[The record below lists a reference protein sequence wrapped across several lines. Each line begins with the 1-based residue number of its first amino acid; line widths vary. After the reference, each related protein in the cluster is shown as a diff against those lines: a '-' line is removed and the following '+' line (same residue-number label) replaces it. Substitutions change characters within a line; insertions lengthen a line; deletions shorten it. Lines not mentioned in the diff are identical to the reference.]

1 MLANALLFL
10 LVGVS
15 VLVGNQV
22 GYKVPIADAIIG
34 YLMIVAVMV
43 IGMSVAKYAPIKLPS
58 VFWVSIL
65 ALLSTT
71 PLCPFASTIIKYT
84 SKIDFLALCTPI
96 LAYAGLSVG
105 KDLEMFKSLSWKI
118 IVVALLVFT
127 GTFVCATFASQII
140 LHFEGVI

>member
-1 MLANALLFL
+1 MLYNTLLFL

-15 VLVGNQV
+15 VLAGNYV
-22 GYKVPIADAIIG
+22 GYKVPPQDAIIG
-34 YLMIVAVMV
+34 YLMIVAAMV
-43 IGMSVAKYAPIKLPS
+43 IGMLAAQHMPIKLPS
-58 VFWVSIL
+58 VFWVSII

-71 PLCPFASTIIKYT
+71 PYCPFANTIIKYT
-84 SKIDFLALCTPI
+84 SKIDFLALTTPI

-105 KDLEMFKSLSWKI
+105 KDLEMFKAMSWKI

-127 GTFVCATFASQII
+127 GTFVCATFVAQII